1 MKQLPVY
8 LASQSPRR
16 RELLAQIGVRFDVLD
31 VLVPEEHQLDEAPS
45 DYVQRVAIDKA
56 QAGVALLEKNYLEVN
71 KTGLSNWQSTKKR
84 ATIGLV
90 IGADTAVVCNG
101 QILGKP
107 ESAEHAELIL
117 KQLSAK
123 THEVYTGVAVY
134 GSRILTATSRT
145 LVTFK
150 RLSPEEIKRY
160 IATNE
165 ASDKAGSYAVQ
176 GLAAIFIENLQG
188 SYSGVMGLPLYETA
202 RLLAQSGVDVLSAR

>member
-31 VLVPEEHQLDEAPS
+31 VLVPEERQPGEAPS
-45 DYVQRVAIDKA
+45 NYVQRVAIDKA
-56 QAGVALLEKNYLEVN
+56 QAGVALLEKNYLEAN
-71 KTGLSNWQSTKKR
+71 KTGLSNWQSTEKR

-90 IGADTAVVCNG
+90 IGADTAVVCDG
-101 QILGKP
+101 KILGKP

-117 KQLSAK
+117 SQLSAK

-134 GSRILTATSRT
+134 GSRILMLTSRT

-150 RLSPEEIKRY
+150 RLSTQEIKGY

-165 ASDKAGSYAVQ
+165 GVDKAGSYAVQ

-188 SYSGVMGLPLYETA
+188 SYSGVMGLPLHETA
-202 RLLAQSGVDVLSAR
+202 CLLAQSGVDVLSAQ

>member
-1 MKQLPVY
+1 MNLPVY

-16 RELLAQIGVRFDVLD
+16 RELLTQIGVRFEVLN
-31 VLVPEEHQLDEAPS
+31 VLVPEEIHPNEAPA
-45 DYVQRVAIDKA
+45 DYVQRVAVDKA
-56 QAGVALLEKNYLEVN
+56 QAGVQQFEISALEADKI
-71 KTGLSNWQSTKKR
+71 TLSNWQSTKKR

-90 IGADTAVVCNG
+90 IGADTAVICDG

-107 ESAEHAELIL
+107 ESAEHAEAMLS
-117 KQLSAK
+117 QLSAK
-123 THEVYTGVAVY
+123 THEVYSGVVVY

-150 RLSPEEIKRY
+150 QLSQSEIRRY

-165 ASDKAGSYAVQ
+165 GNDKAGSYAVQ
-176 GLAAIFIENLQG
+176 GKAALFIENLHG

-202 RLLAQSGVDVLSAR
+202 SLLAQSGLELLPE

>member
-1 MKQLPVY
+1 MSPAVY

-16 RELLAQIGVRFDVLD
+16 RELLEQMGVRFEVLD
-31 VLVPEEHQLDEAPS
+31 VLVPEELQVNEAPA
-45 DYVQRVAIDKA
+45 DYVQRVAIEKA
-56 QAGVALLEKNYLEVN
+56 QAGVEMLEKNELEMN
-71 KTGLSNWQSTKKR
+71 KSALSNWQSTKKR

-90 IGADTAVVCNG
+90 IGADTTVVCDD

-107 ESAEHAELIL
+107 ESVEHAEEMLS
-117 KQLSAK
+117 QLSAK

-134 GSRILTATSRT
+134 SSRILAVTSRT

-150 RLSPEEIKRY
+150 RLSPYEIKRY

-165 ASDKAGSYAVQ
+165 GCDKAGSYAVQ

-188 SYSGVMGLPLYETA
+188 SYSGVMGLPLFETA
-202 RLLAQSGVDVLSAR
+202 SLLAQSGADILSA